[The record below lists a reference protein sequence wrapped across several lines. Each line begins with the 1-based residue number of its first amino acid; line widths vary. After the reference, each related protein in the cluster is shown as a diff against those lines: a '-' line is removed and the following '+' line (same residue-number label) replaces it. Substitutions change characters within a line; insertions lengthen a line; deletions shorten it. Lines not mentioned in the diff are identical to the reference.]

1 MNMWKLKHSA
11 DKIKMPDDMKARIIA
26 KCRAETEE
34 REENTAG
41 EFENRVDTV
50 EQYRPR
56 VWRKVVA
63 AAAACALA
71 VSGGG
76 LLLHNI
82 SRGNFMGSPE
92 HSTSEQ
98 ASVVSGFE
106 LPDYLDAFLSA
117 DGLAFDGAALT
128 EEQREAVTE
137 AFRSINWLDYVYVY
151 TSLVPEGDVSASL
164 NESYSTSYYDADGE
178 LLGETELYGVQS
190 DDEWRSC
197 VADIFNGI
205 EPEGVF
211 YTITND
217 SADDYSK
224 MYLSGDMMFL
234 YNEST
239 AELISESIADTD
251 LLDKVVTAVYGE
263 LISEVQEEIENNEE
277 SAKRGYIG
285 AEAEQVYKAM
295 SAALIDME
303 NDGIDTDA
311 IVSFTVEYGVVTG
324 KNPQMSDELAEQ
336 VIEYIKPYY
345 SNITIFAGIGYV
357 SVICYDGEVNKV
369 YAADKDG
376 VVCGVYP
383 DDGNGIG
390 VNISEILKEENVGEA
405 PEQSTAAA
413 EPSTSEQTEPT
424 TSETEESGQQGESAY
439 PSMMDFEPVLIVT
452 ENTIYAV
459 NDDIY
464 MEYLTEKYGA
474 DFVAVADFAAAEPI
488 SAELSEKVK
497 DIVRRNLIF
506 IGDTPEYVKVDRA
519 DKPLYTII
527 GKCGDDA
534 ENVKIDVY
542 SDSAAVNGGYIEAQM
557 LREFDSIFS

>member
-11 DKIKMPDDMKARIIA
+11 DKIKMPDDMKERIIA
-26 KCRAETEE
+26 RCEAETKGES
-34 REENTAG
+34 NTAG

-56 VWRKVVA
+56 VWRKVMA
-63 AAAACALA
+63 AAAACA
-71 VSGGG
+71 VVVGGGG

-92 HSTSEQ
+92 YSASEQ
-98 ASVVSGFE
+98 ASAVPGFE
-106 LPDYLDAFLSA
+106 LPDYFEDFLSA
-117 DGLAFDGAALT
+117 EGLAFDGVALSDG
-128 EEQREAVTE
+128 QRDAVIE

-151 TSLVPEGDVSASL
+151 TSLASGEGDSGDLS
-164 NESYSTSYYDADGE
+164 SSTTYTRYYDADGE

-190 DDEWRSC
+190 DEKWRSC
-197 VADIFNGI
+197 VTDIFNGA
-205 EPEGVF
+205 EPEGVL

-217 SADDYSK
+217 SVDGYSK
-224 MYLSGDMMFL
+224 MYLSSDMMFL

-239 AELISESIADTD
+239 SELISESIADTD

-263 LISEVQEEIENNEE
+263 LISEVQEEVENNEE

-285 AEAEQVYKAM
+285 AEAQQVFRAV
-295 SAALIDME
+295 SGALIDME
-303 NDGIDTDA
+303 NDGIDTDT

-336 VIEYIKPYY
+336 IIEYIMPYY
-345 SNITIFAGIGYV
+345 SNITTFAGIGYV

-376 VVCGVYP
+376 VVWGVYP

-390 VNISEILKEENVGEA
+390 VNIGEIMKEENDGEVTG
-405 PEQSTAAA
+405 QSTAPG
-413 EPSTSEQTEPT
+413 EPADSEQTEPT
-424 TSETEESGQQGESAY
+424 TTASEQGEEVAF
-439 PSMMDFEPVLIVT
+439 PMLNDFEPVLIAS
-452 ENTIYAV
+452 ENTVYAA
-459 NDDIY
+459 NNEIY

-542 SDSAAVNGGYIEAQM
+542 SDGVTVNGGYIETP
-557 LREFDSIFS
+557 LLEKFDSILS